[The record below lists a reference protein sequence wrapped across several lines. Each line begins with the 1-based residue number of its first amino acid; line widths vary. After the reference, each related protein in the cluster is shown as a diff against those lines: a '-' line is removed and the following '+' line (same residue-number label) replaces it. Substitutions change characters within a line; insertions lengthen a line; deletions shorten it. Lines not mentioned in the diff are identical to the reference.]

1 MTNAKFSDSNLSLVV
16 FHLSFLVPRRSKR
29 LPAMDKVRVGVV
41 GVGALGYHHARVYA
55 ALPQAKLVG
64 VADKVPGRAEQ
75 IALPLETVGYTDYR
89 QLFGKVDAVSIATP
103 TTLHGEIGE
112 QFLDEGVH
120 VLVEKPIADSLEE
133 ADRLIRAASRNRK
146 ILQVGHLERFNP
158 AVRAVRTIVQRPRF
172 IEAHRMGLFSPRSL
186 DIDVIL
192 DLMIHDLDIILLL
205 VPSQPSR
212 IHAVGIPI
220 LSKRID
226 IANARI
232 DFEDGCVANITASRV
247 SMEKIRK
254 LRMFHAQQYVSLDYS
269 KQEVAVFG
277 LKPSMEGNFPE
288 IVSRRISPPRLEPIE
303 QEIRAFLAAGCGTGP
318 VECTGD
324 EGKRALDL
332 GLRILAQAKQAQA
345 LECKGVEG
353 RRSGGAEGQNDK

>member
-192 DLMIHDLDIILLL
+192 DLMIHDLDIISLL

-232 DFEDGCVANITASRV
+232 DFEDGCVANITASRRSEERRV
-247 SMEKIRK
+247 GKEWRSRW
-254 LRMFHAQQYVSLDYS
+254 SLDNEN
-269 KQEVAVFG
+269 KQ
-277 LKPSMEGNFPE
+277 KYGNT
-288 IVSRRISPPRLEPIE
+288 ILNT
-303 QEIRAFLAAGCGTGP
+303 L
-318 VECTGD
+318 
-324 EGKRALDL
+324 LDT
-332 GLRILAQAKQAQA
+332 RT
-345 LECKGVEG
+345 
-353 RRSGGAEGQNDK
+353 